1 MESGASVVGLD
12 FDASLAWPIYDWMGV
27 AKAAL
32 ESVSRYLARDL
43 GPAGDPRQPRR
54 RPARSAPSPRA
65 GSPGFEQLAELWRA
79 AGAARAGTSRTPRRS
94 RARSAFCSPTTRA
107 RSAARSSTSTAAFT
121 PSARRP
127 TFRSGPAPL
136 PSVECRAAGCHPSA
150 TSASARCWA
159 RSRSRSRASSCASAT
174 RRRRRRRSSAA
185 PTRCPVLGLLAWL
198 EDRRFG
204 RRSWRER
211 RVALALGRVLR
222 V

>member
-43 GPAGDPRQPRR
+43 GPQGIRVNLVSAGPLGHRGGARHPRV
-54 RPARSAPSPRA
+54 
-65 GSPGFEQLAELWRA
+65 RA
-79 AGAARAGTSRTPRRS
+79 ARRAVARPGARWAGTSRTPRRS
-94 RARSAFCSPTTRA
+94 RARSAFCCPTTRG

-136 PSVECRAAGCHPSA
+136 PSVECSSGGCHRSA

-159 RSRSRSRASSCASAT
+159 RSRSRSRASWCASAT

-185 PTRCPVLGLLAWL
+185 PTRCRCSACWPGSRTVASAVVPGASAASRW
-198 EDRRFG
+198 RRACSS
-204 RRSWRER
+204 R
-211 RVALALGRVLR
+211 LT
-222 V
+222 